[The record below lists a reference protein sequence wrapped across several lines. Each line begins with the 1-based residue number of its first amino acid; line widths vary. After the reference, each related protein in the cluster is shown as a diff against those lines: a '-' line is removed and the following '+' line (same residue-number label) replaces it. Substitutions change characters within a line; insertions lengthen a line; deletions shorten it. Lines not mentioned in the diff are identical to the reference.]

1 MQTMP
6 VYWKTRPEDVA
17 ETCALVKKGR
27 VSIPAHSAG
36 GRPIYMVEYGK
47 SNLVRG
53 KANLSSALGGKS
65 YQAYADKTGE
75 DYIPTVFLV
84 GAVHGGEVEGTS
96 AILNLI
102 KLLETSTDYAGKAYP
117 ELAEAC
123 EGLHLI
129 LIPLA
134 NPDGRARVPFD
145 SFVGKSFHD
154 LRYYCQG
161 AWKDGTLCGWPG
173 CKLVHPIK
181 DYVSYLGSYFNDN
194 GINMMHEDFLS
205 GKLSDETQLL
215 LDICR
220 EEAPD
225 FSILLHGGDNSP
237 DHIIPPTY
245 ASGKAMGE
253 ALELSRRVE
262 KRHLAEN
269 LPYHFLPDR
278 RGEQD
283 DPPTAFNLVSAMHH
297 ACGEPAVTYESNQGL
312 VEADRPGCTYD
323 QIYLAHRLLFTEVC
337 RFVREKHGKGEA
349 I

>member
-17 ETCALVKKGR
+17 KTCDMVKKGR

-102 KLLETSTDYAGKAYP
+102 KLLETGTDYAGDAYP
-117 ELAEAC
+117 ELVEAC

-145 SFVGKSFHD
+145 SFVGRSFHD

-161 AWKDGTLCGWPG
+161 AW
-173 CKLVHPIK
+173 
-181 DYVSYLGSYFNDN
+181 
-194 GINMMHEDFLS
+194 
-205 GKLSDETQLL
+205 
-215 LDICR
+215 
-220 EEAPD
+220 
-225 FSILLHGGDNSP
+225 
-237 DHIIPPTY
+237 
-245 ASGKAMGE
+245 
-253 ALELSRRVE
+253 
-262 KRHLAEN
+262 
-269 LPYHFLPDR
+269 
-278 RGEQD
+278 
-283 DPPTAFNLVSAMHH
+283 
-297 ACGEPAVTYESNQGL
+297 
-312 VEADRPGCTYD
+312 
-323 QIYLAHRLLFTEVC
+323 
-337 RFVREKHGKGEA
+337 
-349 I
+349 